1 MRKEDVPFISV
12 TRNDLGLS
20 QQRCDANF
28 CWQKL
33 TSPVPAL
40 PAGTPHLAYET
51 DVDQLC
57 KSETDAGVIIVGAP
71 ASLQP
76 DDQFSSIS
84 MQVRRNCDLFARM
97 LVGRGGI
104 RINATQV
111 AGVKCVFLG
120 DGSSQLQVTNAT
132 SRLIHSEAGGF
143 ASADFLLGPYG
154 SGLTSYASKQA
165 VADGTV
171 MVAPAASDHS
181 VYSSAAALAQEDDI
195 PISPHISP
203 YLPISPHIS
212 RRRTACSRSCLG
224 CSLAART
231 GRGAALAG
239 DRAEMQPSL
248 SRCPSA
254 YSRDAAARRRDTP
267 EVQPRFS

>member
-1 MRKEDVPFISV
+1 MALSILLAAVTDLTKTDLEDCVRKEDVPFISV

-212 RRRTACSRSCLG
+212 PY
-224 CSLAART
+224 LAQED
-231 GRGAALAG
+231 GL
-239 DRAEMQPSL
+239 QPLVFGLL
-248 SRCPSA
+248 SGSENW
-254 YSRDAAARRRDTP
+254 ARRGSGR
-267 EVQPRFS
+267 R

>member
-1 MRKEDVPFISV
+1 MRKKDVPFISV
-12 TRNDLGLS
+12 TRNNLGLS
-20 QQRCDANF
+20 QQRCDANY
-28 CWQKL
+28 CWRSI

-84 MQVRRNCDLFARM
+84 MQMRRNCDLFARM

-120 DGSSQLQVTNAT
+120 GGSSQLQVTNAT
-132 SRLIHSEAGGF
+132 SRLVHSEAGGF

-203 YLPISPHIS
+203 YLLIFPHIS

-239 DRAEMQPSL
+239 DRAEMQPRL
-248 SRCPSA
+248 SRCQPVF
-254 YSRDAAARRRDTP
+254 SRDAAARRRDTP